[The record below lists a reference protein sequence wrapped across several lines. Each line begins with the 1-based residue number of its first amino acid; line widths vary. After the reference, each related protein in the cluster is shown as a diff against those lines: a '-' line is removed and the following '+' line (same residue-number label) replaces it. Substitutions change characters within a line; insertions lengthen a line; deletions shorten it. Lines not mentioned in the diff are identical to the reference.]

1 MVLAQQPG
9 NALRP
14 HAAQWERLLAAEDA
28 RARTPA
34 QLAVILETTRATEP
48 ELRRLAVRALG
59 RLERAEL
66 ADTIALHLA
75 DASARVRTEAAHA
88 IGQALFRDPGVRLRD
103 RLAQALSTEK
113 DAGAAGAIAET
124 IGRLRHSNAEEAR
137 ASIALLLPRLQ
148 GEPLAVLGAVRG
160 LFFLARQPNARP
172 AFDASARS
180 ALLKVAN
187 SFGGT
192 VEATERAR
200 TVATSILVAINGLD
214 GAAVSSLMFDR
225 NPLVRRE
232 VLGAVPQLQD
242 TAVVGQIITRAL
254 NDEIALVRYEGLRHY
269 ARRLAPSRGCKEI
282 IESVTDP
289 APHVALMAIDFI
301 ATSCRGN
308 DEIAMLD
315 GMTRSLVARS
325 DGAWAAAARALVALS
340 IRAPDRAR
348 SRLNSFTRHRNP
360 FVRMYGA
367 VAADTL
373 RDAATLIRLAQD
385 EHPNVRTAAVEGLRR
400 AAGHTADSVYIAQL
414 TQDDSQLLQ
423 AAAAALDGS
432 VQPGAPAALLA
443 ALDRIS
449 TSRRETSRDA
459 RNALLVRIRQ
469 LGNASLAERLRP
481 YLRDFDPQ
489 IATRAAE
496 TLQAWTGTA
505 VQAEPVAPPTT
516 PLPTFAEIEALTRS
530 RVIIQLFEAQVE
542 MQLRP
547 FDAPTN
553 AARFVRLARAGYFDG
568 LTFHR
573 IAPNFVVQG
582 GSPNANEYAG
592 DGPFSRDELGV
603 ENWRGT
609 VGISTRGRDTGDAQI
624 YINLID
630 NVRLDH
636 DYTVFAR
643 VMSGMEWFDHMI
655 EGTVM
660 RRVQVRD

>member
-1 MVLAQQPG
+1 M
-9 NALRP
+9 
-14 HAAQWERLLAAEDA
+14 
-28 RARTPA
+28 
-34 QLAVILETTRATEP
+34 
-48 ELRRLAVRALG
+48 
-59 RLERAEL
+59 
-66 ADTIALHLA
+66 
-75 DASARVRTEAAHA
+75 
-88 IGQALFRDPGVRLRD
+88 RD
-103 RLAQALSTEK
+103 RLAQALSAER
-113 DAGAAGAIAET
+113 DAAAAGAIAET

-137 ASIALLLPRLQ
+137 ASIALLVPRLQ
-148 GEPLAVLGAVRG
+148 GEPFSVLGAARG

-172 AFDASARS
+172 AFDGTARS
-180 ALLKVAN
+180 ALLRLAN
-187 SFGGT
+187 SFGGS

-200 TVATSILVAINGLD
+200 TVATAILVAINGLD
-214 GAAVSSLMFDR
+214 AAAVSSLMFDR

-232 VLGAVPQLQD
+232 ALGAVPQLQD
-242 TAVVGQIITRAL
+242 TSAVGNMIDRAL
-254 NDEIALVRYEGLRHY
+254 NDDVSAVRYEGLRHY
-269 ARRLAPSRGCKEI
+269 ARRLVPSRGCKEI
-282 IESVTDP
+282 VRSVNDP
-289 APHVALMAIDFI
+289 APHIALMAIDLI
-301 ATSCRGN
+301 ATTCRGN
-308 DEIAMLD
+308 DEIALLD
-315 GMTRSLVARS
+315 GMTRSLVPRME
-325 DGAWAAAARALVALS
+325 GAWAAAARSLVALS

-348 SRLNSFTRHRNP
+348 GRLNSFTRHRNP

-373 RDAATLIRLAQD
+373 RDMPTLARLAQD

-400 AAGHTADSVYIAQL
+400 TAGHSADSVYIAQL

-432 VQPGAPAALLA
+432 GHPGAPPALLG
-443 ALDRIS
+443 ALDRVS
-449 TSRRETSRDA
+449 TARRETSRDA
-459 RNALLVRIRQ
+459 RNALLLRIRQ
-469 LGNASLAERLRP
+469 LGNASLAERVRP

-505 VQAEPVAPPTT
+505 VQAEPVAPPAT
-516 PLPTFAEIEALTRS
+516 PLPTFAEIEALS
-530 RVIIQLFEAQVE
+530 RARVFIQLTEAQVE
-542 MQLRP
+542 LQLRP
-547 FDAPTN
+547 FDAPAST
-553 AARFVRLARAGYFDG
+553 ARFARLARAGYFDE

-592 DGPFSRDELGV
+592 DGPFARDEVGV

-643 VMSGMEWFDHMI
+643 VTTGMEWFDHMI
-655 EGTVM
+655 EGTIM
-660 RRVQVRD
+660 RRVQIRD